1 MSQSVNLKMKGIVT
15 HPNALSAVPE
25 GSLAEALNVVID
37 RNEVIEP
44 RRGFFQYGNTFG
56 LPDDKT
62 LQLINYKD
70 TIIRHVLNKLQF
82 DSDYQGQFLDFNGS
96 SVIEQSANGI
106 RLKSIEANGNLY
118 MATAEGMKKL
128 SARSQTDF
136 FSVQIEQAGGVKALD
151 ITATPNFTS
160 NGFLTAN
167 SKVAYKVVWGI
178 KDINENLILGSPS
191 ARSVVYNSTASSCI
205 VDLNF
210 AVPADVTSENY
221 FYQIYRT
228 AVFSETPPTEAPDPG
243 QEFYL
248 VFEDQVTS
256 AQIIAGE
263 VSVQDI
269 TPEDFRKSG
278 SLLYTNPVSGEGIAQ
293 ANERPPFGQ
302 DIALYKGYTFLAN
315 TKTVQRLN
323 LSFLSVTGMTSG
335 SSNIT
340 FLDGTN
346 TNTYTFRGTN
356 ESYTLTFTGTTKS
369 DYHNGSSGTAKY
381 FTIDS
386 AAQYSGGASSNYLVW
401 FYHSAN
407 DLEPAIAGKINIK
420 VDISATT
427 SVADIMV
434 AVNDAILDA
443 TTDFNISSISTV
455 MTIACSNNGYVVNS
469 PTETISGAFTIT
481 KDGLGTGEDASGNF
495 VFLPRVPTGNENG
508 PTTSQQLEQVARS
521 LVKVLNKQ
529 DNIVYAYYI
538 SGFEDVPGQ
547 ITLEQQDVVG
557 PAFYINSNVG
567 NQFTP
572 ALPTSGNS
580 VISSNE
586 VRPNRIYYSKYQ
598 QPEAFPLANYI
609 DIGPKDREIKRII
622 PLRDS
627 LFIFKEDG
635 IYRLSGDS
643 APFTIAPFD
652 FSAQVL
658 AGDTAV
664 VLNNQI
670 YALSTQGVIVV
681 TDTGV
686 SVISRPIENLLLKII
701 REGYSYR
708 TASFGVS
715 YESDRSYFLWTVT
728 NITDTVATQCFRYN
742 TFTNSWT
749 RFNTTKT
756 CGIVN
761 FGDDKMYLGAG
772 DLNFVEKERKSLTR
786 DDQADREYIKDVLL
800 DQVIGKQV
808 KLNSATNVEV
818 GDVLLQRQYVTVGQ
832 FNRLLNK
839 LDKDAQVGD
848 QDYESTLTISAGQDM
863 RASLQDLAIKLDS
876 DPGVVDT
883 DYLQSIDNY
892 SYSVTN
898 ITAASQSILTIG
910 SHNILPSRWVTITG
924 SDCLPSIDGT
934 YQVVSVGATTI
945 TINRSVQIA
954 GTTASIQTA
963 VDYSPDYQSCYNIIT
978 NKLNNDTGVQYTNFP
993 TISDYVVFEGTIL
1006 AFNKNTAIMQLST
1019 EMDLLHGDIT
1029 LFKSIQCVV
1038 IWNPQ
1043 TFGDP
1048 SVEKQVRE
1056 GTVMFENKNF
1066 TLVELSYGTDR
1077 SPSFV
1082 GTQLRGQG
1090 IGDFGQFGF
1099 GGLNFGGIAAPIPL
1113 RTYIPKEKQR
1123 CRFMNVKFEHKSA
1136 MEKFSIFGISLT
1148 FRPYNIRT
1156 TR

>member
-1 MSQSVNLKMKGIVT
+1 MSQQLVLKARGIVT
-15 HPNALSAVPE
+15 HPNALSATPE

-56 LPDDKT
+56 LPSDLTK
-62 LQLINYKD
+62 QLIQYKD
-70 TIIRHVLNKLQF
+70 TVIRHVLNKIQF
-82 DSDYQGQFLDFNGS
+82 DSDYQGQFLDFNGTETIDE
-96 SVIEQSANGI
+96 VENGI
-106 RLKSIEANGNLY
+106 RLKYIEANGNLY
-118 MATAEGMKKL
+118 MATAEGVKKL
-128 SARSQTDF
+128 SARNQTDF
-136 FSVQIEQAGGVKALD
+136 FYEQVQQAGGVKALD
-151 ITATPNFTS
+151 ITATS
-160 NGFLTAN
+160 DYSSEGFLSAN

-178 KDINENLILGSPS
+178 KDLNENLILGSPS
-191 ARSVVYNSTASSCI
+191 ARAVVYNSTASSCI
-205 VDLNF
+205 VQLNF
-210 AVPADVTSENY
+210 AVPADVTNTNY
-221 FYQIYRT
+221 FYQVYRT
-228 AVFSETPPTEAPDPG
+228 AVFSETPPTEPVDPG

-256 AQIIAGE
+256 LQITNGE
-263 VSVQDI
+263 VSVSDI

-278 SLLYTNPVSGEGIAQ
+278 TLLYTNPVSGEGIAQ
-293 ANERPPFGQ
+293 ANEKPPFGQ

-323 LSFLSVTGMTSG
+323 LSFLSVTGLTSG
-335 SSNIT
+335 SSTISV
-340 FLDGTN
+340 LDGTN
-346 TNTYTFRGTN
+346 TNVYTFRGTV
-356 ESYTLTFTGTTKS
+356 ETYTNDFTG
-369 DYHNGSSGTAKY
+369 SGLTDFYNATPGPAEY
-381 FTIDS
+381 FTLN
-386 AAQYSGGASSNYLVW
+386 AATQYSGIDGTQYYVW
-401 FYHSAN
+401 YYRSVN
-407 DLEPAIAGKINIK
+407 DEDPLLTGKIGIK
-420 VDISATT
+420 VDISAAANVT
-427 SVADIMV
+427 DIMNSTQTQIL
-434 AVNDAILDA
+434 ND
-443 TTDFNISSISTV
+443 TTDFNVSINGNI
-455 MTIACSNNGYVVNS
+455 MTIVCSNNGYVDS
-469 PTETISGAFTIT
+469 GPGSTISSINLT
-481 KDGLGTGEDASGNF
+481 KDGLGTGEDSANNF
-495 VFLPRVPTGNENG
+495 IFLPRVPTGSENG

-538 SGFEDVPGQ
+538 SGFDDVPGQ
-547 ITLEQQDVVG
+547 ISLEQQDVVG
-557 PAFYINSNVG
+557 PAFYLNSNAG
-567 NQFTP
+567 SQFTP
-572 ALPTSGNS
+572 ALPTSGS
-580 VISSNE
+580 SIISSDE

-635 IYRLSGDS
+635 IYRLSGDN
-643 APFTIAPFD
+643 APFTVAPFD

-686 SVISRPIENLLLKII
+686 SVISRPIENQLLKII
-701 REGYSYR
+701 REGYSYK

-728 NITDTVATQCFRYN
+728 NVTDTVATQCFRYN

-749 RFNTTKT
+749 RFDTSKS
-756 CGIVN
+756 CGLVN

-772 DLNFVEKERKSLTR
+772 DLNFIEKERKSLTR
-786 DDQADREYIKDVLL
+786 IDHTDREYLKDVLL
-800 DQVIGKQV
+800 NGVNGKQIRI
-808 KLNSATNVEV
+808 NDATDIVV
-818 GDVLLQRQYVTVGQ
+818 GDVLLQRQYVTANQ
-832 FNRLLNK
+832 FNRILDK
-839 LDKDAQVGD
+839 LDRDAQVSD
-848 QDYESTLTISAGQDM
+848 ANYESTLSISAGQDM
-863 RASLQDLAIKLDS
+863 RSSLEALANKLDL
-876 DPGVVDT
+876 DPGIADT
-883 DYLQSIDNY
+883 DYATSIGNY
-892 SYSVTN
+892 SYTVTN
-898 ITAASQSILTIG
+898 ITDATQTVLTIG
-910 SHNILPSRWVTITG
+910 AHNILANRWINITN
-924 SDCLPSIDGT
+924 SDCVPSIDGT
-934 YQVVSVGATTI
+934 YQVVAVGANTVTL
-945 TINRSVQIA
+945 NRSVEIA
-954 GTTASIQTA
+954 GTTANIQTA
-963 VDYSPDYQSCYNIIT
+963 VDYSPDYQACYNIIT

-993 TISDYVVFEGTIL
+993 VISGYTDYEAAVL
-1006 AFNKNTAIMQLST
+1006 SLNKNTGIVNLTVDQ
-1019 EMDLLHGDIT
+1019 ELLHGDIT
-1029 LFKSIQCVV
+1029 LYKAIRCIV

-1048 SVEKQVRE
+1048 SVDKQVRE

-1066 TLVELSYGTDR
+1066 TLVELSYSTDR

-1099 GGLNFGGIAAPIPL
+1099 GGLNFGGVAAPIPL
-1113 RTYIPKEKQR
+1113 RTYIPKDKQR
-1123 CRFMNVKFEHKSA
+1123 CRFMNVKFEHMVA